1 MDVGDDSASGDG
13 GLDKGVKLFV
23 SADGE
28 LKMPTRVVRGAA
40 KLVRSGRR
48 SGSRR
53 GARGESR
60 RSQRRPPSPK
70 RSERAVHQQKIT
82 VQLHKSKKLKFY
94 DEKKQSS
101 PGGNTLHLKIL
112 ASISGKL

>member
-60 RSQRRPPSPK
+60 RGAVSGGRLRRNGAKEPSTSK
-70 RSERAVHQQKIT
+70 RLQYNYTKA
-82 VQLHKSKKLKFY
+82 KS
-94 DEKKQSS
+94 
-101 PGGNTLHLKIL
+101 
-112 ASISGKL
+112 